1 MHSRSKNL
9 FHPKPK
15 IHLGALSVLAFKI
28 SSMSSPSTIID
39 PQPSGASQTAIN
51 SPQGEAGGPRQSAI
65 PDRASDSEVLVRV
78 NGVSK
83 NFRRDLKK
91 SIWYGMKDVA
101 SELLPF
107 GKASKT
113 GRADRAPSADSLSNY
128 KFKIQNFHRPASGLL
143 NFGR

>member
-1 MHSRSKNL
+1 VGDGISQLLRDQIENHMCPSVKSVAEKLFPMQQSTKN
-9 FHPKPK
+9 KEQ
-15 IHLGALSVLAFKI
+15 
-28 SSMSSPSTIID
+28 STKHE
-39 PQPSGASQTAIN
+39 G
-51 SPQGEAGGPRQSAI
+51 
-65 PDRASDSEVLVRV
+65 EVLVRV